1 MTERRKTKDKNS
13 KNVPELEIYEDCISN
28 TVNKKYQHDSRVLST
43 FVPNR
48 LFDQLLNTSLTNNIY
63 SKIFHSE
70 PLYIEV

>member
-13 KNVPELEIYEDCISN
+13 KNVPELEIYEDYISN
-28 TVNKKYQHDSRVLST
+28 IVNKKYQHDPRVLST

-48 LFDQLLNTSLTNNIY
+48 LFDQLLNTSLIDHIH

-70 PLYIEV
+70 LLHIEV